1 MRKCQGSK
9 AKTTDRTQT
18 TNTIEDQ
25 ATMIEETIT
34 NLQWDT
40 ESNKISKDSQGNKT
54 IRNTIK
60 NMIIADTN
68 KTSRISDREE
78 TILEVIKD
86 QIITKT
92 ETMIKDKTKEITR
105 DNIMKEGQIET
116 INRIKIKIFQK
127 NTKEMTFK
135 LKDISANKRRLISL
149 THLWASGAHHKIS
162 MITLIQ
168 KNSNSQKQESS
179 NKENKQ
185 KSNRKQSRQ

>member
-1 MRKCQGSK
+1 
-9 AKTTDRTQT
+9 
-18 TNTIEDQ
+18 
-25 ATMIEETIT
+25 
-34 NLQWDT
+34 
-40 ESNKISKDSQGNKT
+40 
-54 IRNTIK
+54 
-60 NMIIADTN
+60 MIIADTN

-149 THLWASGAHHKIS
+149 THL
-162 MITLIQ
+162 
-168 KNSNSQKQESS
+168 
-179 NKENKQ
+179 
-185 KSNRKQSRQ
+185 